1 MTIHKH
7 YKFGDFTFDVSRKL
21 LQLNGSNKTRKLTE
35 KEAAVLCYFLERPQQ
50 VITRDELIESIWEGS
65 YALETTINNIISTLR
80 KELGCKARTPKY
92 INTIQNKG
100 YEFLE
105 SVSFIAVPLEE
116 DKDLLKTKTDS
127 SNLSPIGYSK
137 YVIAAI
143 ILFFILTV
151 GYLFDYL
158 ITTNSKS
165 KNNDNTIIAKLL
177 PVTYEQGQE
186 WSPSL
191 SADGKFLAYVH
202 RRDHDQPWQ
211 IKIKELATAKETL
224 LTQGFA
230 NKFSPT
236 WSKSGKKIFYIKTFS
251 HSCQIWVA
259 DISAGLGQVS
269 LSPLVNCGVHSN
281 MSPLAVGPHEQWL
294 YYSEIDDSRTY
305 AVKRINLLTESIEQI
320 TLPTSDGVGDYS
332 LALSPDGKYLAYLRS
347 TMGLK
352 STLMLL
358 DISRQ
363 ENTSLAKFSHRMYS
377 LSWELD
383 GSKLY
388 FIDEDNNVS
397 SINIESK
404 SIDTFSILQNKALAP
419 YIAPTG
425 KKFVVDGD
433 FYLSDIV
440 SVEISSLRRNKETLE
455 EKSIVSSSYHDEFP
469 TMSNDGSKLAFVSNR
484 TGVKQIWAKIDNRFI
499 QLSHFDKNLHI
510 SNMQFSPNGLSL
522 VFLLNQIPH
531 ILDLITHSISQPLT
545 THENSDTPNWSC
557 DGENILMTSLEN
569 GMWNLYQYN
578 TKNKN
583 IDKLQDNITA
593 IKSDCVASSLYVSIP
608 QKGVYSFDASKGLIE
623 NKVLAHTINNSG
635 YWQVQNND
643 LYNFTDNHF
652 VITNLLS
659 GEITKSP
666 TISNAIQSFYT
677 INEQVYFSK
686 RIFSNTSIKQLVSY

>member
-21 LQLNGSNKTRKLTE
+21 LQLNDSNKTRKLTE
-35 KEAAVLCYFLERPQQ
+35 KEGAVLCYFLERPQQ

-80 KELGCKARTPKY
+80 RELGCKAKSPKY

-100 YEFLE
+100 YEFVE
-105 SVSFIAVPLEE
+105 SVSFITLPLAEE
-116 DKDLLKTKTDS
+116 KDSSKTKTVTS
-127 SNLSPIGYSK
+127 ELSPISHSK
-137 YVIAAI
+137 YVIAGIALFL
-143 ILFFILTV
+143 ILVV
-151 GYLFDYL
+151 GYFFDYL
-158 ITTNSKS
+158 TTTNSKS
-165 KNNDNTIIAKLL
+165 KSNDSVIIAKLL

-202 RRDHDQPWQ
+202 RRAHDQAWQ
-211 IKIKELATAKETL
+211 IKIKELATAEEIL

-236 WSKSGKKIFYIKTFS
+236 WSKSGDKIFFIKTFS

-259 DISAGLGQVS
+259 DLSAGLSQVS

-281 MSPLAVGPHEQWL
+281 MSPLAIGPHGQWL

-305 AVKRINLLTESIEQI
+305 AIKRINLLTESIEQI
-320 TLPTSDGVGDYS
+320 TLPASDGVGDYS
-332 LALSPDGKYLAYLRS
+332 LALSPNGKYLAYLRS

-352 STLMLL
+352 TTLMLL
-358 DISRQ
+358 DISRH
-363 ENTSLAKFSHRMYS
+363 ENISLAKFSHRMYS

-388 FIDEDNNVS
+388 FIDADNNLS
-397 SINIESK
+397 SINVESK
-404 SIDTFSILQNKALAP
+404 SIETFSILQNKALAP

-425 KKFVVDGD
+425 KRFVVDGD
-433 FYLSDIV
+433 FYLSDII
-440 SVEISSLRRNKETLE
+440 SAETSSLKKNKEILK

-484 TGVKQIWAKIDNRFI
+484 TGVKQIWQKVDNRFI
-499 QLSHFDKNLHI
+499 QLSQFSKNQHI
-510 SNMQFSPNGLSL
+510 SNVQFSPDGLSL

-531 ILDLITHSISQPLT
+531 ILDLVTHTISQPLST
-545 THENSDTPNWSC
+545 FENSDTPIWSC
-557 DGENILMTSLEN
+557 DGKNILMTSLEN

-578 TKNKN
+578 IKKKI
-583 IDKLQDNITA
+583 IDKLQENITA
-593 IKSDCVASSLYVSIP
+593 IKSDCLTSLFYVSIP
-608 QKGVYSFDASKGLIE
+608 QKGVFSFNVSEGLIK
-623 NKVLAHTINNSG
+623 NKVLAQTINNSG
-635 YWQVQNND
+635 HWQVHNNY
-643 LYNFTDNHF
+643 LYNFIEDHF
-652 VITNLLS
+652 IITHLVS

-666 TISNAIQSFYT
+666 TISNAIQSFYI
-677 INEQVYFSK
+677 INDQVYFSK